1 MESDPVRSI
10 QEGAKEAY
18 VFAWPIPEEGDIGDS
33 LHAVCFV
40 VMRREQG
47 LLLAV
52 PSGFVPLE
60 DLQQSATEG
69 SVLGPHLNI
78 QVPGVKADESDVLVE
93 IGITLDVVLVDLA
106 SSVVGYLVPFTD
118 STVPENLLLGFH
130 LEDIAVVPS
139 PDALLVAAREWIA
152 SYAGAA
158 VFYSADEED
167 VGSGLEV
174 PKAKA
179 KAKEKAPAKAKRTSS
194 PMMVAETIQQI
205 AKAIP
210 SLAQQ
215 LQVLQEEQAKMSQVV
230 YGQSVNPPPRAAQ
243 APVSMTM
250 QSFAKLMG
258 PPPRTKGP
266 TPVLHVPGDVGTAAA
281 LPVAAPSVPGE
292 MARPGDP
299 LAAAVLEQSK
309 ALTSLV
315 AQLSGG
321 DPLLDAHSMSLGTS
335 SRGAQGREKLQ
346 KELTARSGGF
356 FLTVVQNAYKR
367 LKPASPLP
375 QSLAEV
381 AATDFSMLQYL
392 KEFGGYGNAKDLGLI
407 QYALAFVADAAA
419 RDDMAGVQEHL
430 SLLLVGLEQA
440 SMDQGKFDL
449 AFQLMLLE
457 DPPPGVFSYRGAAAS
472 QASTG
477 RARAFAPLC
486 PQRWTTIALA
496 YAKEIDYINNRR
508 GEVAKKAAQPQQ
520 DPAPTPKK
528 KGKYPRGRGADAE
541 QPKE

>member
-1 MESDPVRSI
+1 MRSI

-139 PDALLVAAREWIA
+139 P
-152 SYAGAA
+152 YAGAA

-266 TPVLHVPGDVGTAAA
+266 TPVVHVPGDVGTAAA

-392 KEFGGYGNAKDLGLI
+392 KEFGGYGNTKDLGLI

-520 DPAPTPKK
+520 DPAPSPKK